1 MIFVPL
7 LLLPIWD
14 EVWQMGRG
22 LGTDAGGKGKLTTG
36 CRGKLSCVLRGVPV
50 GVLMETGG

>member
-14 EVWQMGRG
+14 KVWQMGRG
-22 LGTDAGGKGKLTTG
+22 LGTDAGGKGKLMTG
-36 CRGKLSCVLRGVPV
+36 CRGKLSCVLCGVLV
-50 GVLMETGG
+50 GVLMGTGG

>member
-14 EVWQMGRG
+14 EAWQMGRG
-22 LGTDAGGKGKLTTG
+22 LGTDAEGTGKLTTG
-36 CRGKLSCVLRGVPV
+36 CRGKLSCVLRDVLV
-50 GVLMETGG
+50 GVLMGTGG